1 MNTPQFSWKLTCAKD
16 DAHKTAEKHGH
27 DIAQLTTGLL
37 TGHTEQLTELN

>member
-16 DAHKTAEKHGH
+16 AHKTAEKHGH
-27 DIAQLTTGLL
+27 DIARHTGL